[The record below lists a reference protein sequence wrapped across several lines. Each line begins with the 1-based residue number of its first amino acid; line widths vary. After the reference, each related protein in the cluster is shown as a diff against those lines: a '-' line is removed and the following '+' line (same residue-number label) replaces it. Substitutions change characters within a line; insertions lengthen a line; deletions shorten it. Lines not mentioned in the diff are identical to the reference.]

1 MFEGYAKS
9 QEEGDIQK
17 AILLSIQAR
26 QGSLDSW
33 LDLIRGGHDLRA
45 QTQIGLQQ
53 LPVKEEDM
61 EMQLRM
67 ADSLLTGSLLLLAN
81 HVAAGYLFLIE
92 VVGDASAIA
101 DRQDVG
107 CVTKWKNMARII
119 KLNRGADDEEA
130 DDVEGREI

>member
-9 QEEGDIQK
+9 QEEGDIQE

-33 LDLIRGGHDLRA
+33 LDLIRDWHDLRA
-45 QTQIGLQQ
+45 QTQIGLLQP
-53 LPVKEEDM
+53 PVKKDM

-67 ADSLLTGSLLLLAN
+67 VDSLLTGSLLLLAN
-81 HVAAGYLFLIE
+81 HIAAGYLFLIE

>member
-9 QEEGDIQK
+9 QEEGDIQE
-17 AILLSIQAR
+17 AILLSIQDR
-26 QGSLDSW
+26 QGSLDSK
-33 LDLIRGGHDLRA
+33 LDLIRDWHDVRA
-45 QTQIGLQQ
+45 QTQISLLQP
-53 LPVKEEDM
+53 PVKEDT

-67 ADSLLTGSLLLLAN
+67 ADSLLKGSLLSLVN

-107 CVTKWKNMARII
+107 CVTKWKNLARIY
-119 KLNRGADDEEA
+119 KLNRGVDEEEA
-130 DDVEGREI
+130 DAVEVVERI